1 LVQKAL
7 RQSNL
12 LAVTLSLIALI
23 SSSCGSGLPKPPV
36 GRITPLRLGFNSWI
50 SSQNLA
56 LQKQVG
62 LPIRRFFVYWS
73 ASEPSRGQ
81 WDWQQADAQYQSVLA
96 AGLTPMIVAMGSP
109 CWARPN
115 IPCDDSSYTGPP
127 DPAYDPDW
135 TEFVRNLAAR
145 YPKAIG
151 IEIWNEPNL
160 IQFFY
165 PSIDPSRYTQLL
177 KEAYTAIK
185 TVQPNIPVISAG
197 LAASPA
203 IGGNTAGEGDA
214 PYLTSMYRAGA
225 GSAMDAI
232 GIHPYPEIHTNDM
245 TAIGWDA
252 AQMELTLARLRAVRN
267 AAGGNQPIWIT
278 EVGESTATDGP
289 LQAVTPA
296 QQATDLLTLIRT
308 AQHDP
313 DIPVMLIHTV
323 QDGRSALAASGGF
336 GVFTASGSPKPAAC
350 AISQSVRGAL
360 NC

>member
-1 LVQKAL
+1 
-7 RQSNL
+7 
-12 LAVTLSLIALI
+12 
-23 SSSCGSGLPKPPV
+23 
-36 GRITPLRLGFNSWI
+36 
-50 SSQNLA
+50 
-56 LQKQVG
+56 
-62 LPIRRFFVYWS
+62 
-73 ASEPSRGQ
+73 
-81 WDWQQADAQYQSVLA
+81 
-96 AGLTPMIVAMGSP
+96 MGSP
-109 CWARPN
+109 CWARPS

-323 QDGRSALAASGGF
+323 QDGPSDTGVSAGL
-336 GVFTASGSPKPAAC
+336 GVFDVNGNPKPAAC
-350 AISQSVRGAL
+350 ALSSQFGGSVS
-360 NC
+360 C